1 MTKMILFSHPYD
13 RFHDVW
19 EAATATA
26 ALGHDIIDGAGNDKL
41 PAILIKKLDNN
52 GFNVF
57 IGNNVAAAN

>member
-26 ALGHDIIDGAGNDKL
+26 ALGHDIIDGARNDKL

-52 GFNVF
+52 SFNVF
-57 IGNNVAAAN
+57 IGNNVAATD